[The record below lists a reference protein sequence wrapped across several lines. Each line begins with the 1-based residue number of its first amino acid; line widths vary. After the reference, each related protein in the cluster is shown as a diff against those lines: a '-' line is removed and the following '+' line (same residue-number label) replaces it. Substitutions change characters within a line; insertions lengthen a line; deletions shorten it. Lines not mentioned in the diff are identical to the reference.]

1 MLHVACT
8 VPTTLFSPAASP
20 ARAIFGLSLL
30 TLSIVATIFLTVGGL
45 LLYALV
51 KYRERPN
58 QEEREPVQLYGS
70 NQIELSWT
78 VIPILIV
85 VVLFLATARVIIAT
99 ERQRPPAGAGGGTP
113 VLVGVSL
120 SRNGCGHGQRTAHSH
135 EQHGR

>member
-85 VVLFLATARVIIAT
+85 VVLFLATWDTSSGGSFAIPERMWSRPTNCTFPRAAR
-99 ERQRPPAGAGGGTP
+99 PM
-113 VLVGVSL
+113 S
-120 SRNGCGHGQRTAHSH
+120 GQPF
-135 EQHGR
+135 